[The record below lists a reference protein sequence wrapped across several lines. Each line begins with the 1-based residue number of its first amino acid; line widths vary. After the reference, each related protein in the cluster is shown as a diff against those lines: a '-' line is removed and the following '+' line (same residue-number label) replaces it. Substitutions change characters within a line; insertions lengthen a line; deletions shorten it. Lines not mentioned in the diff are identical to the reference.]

1 VQPLHPNQGD
11 HQADVGPTHHDPADR
26 GAHDADKGTHEHQ
39 DPDEASSTDGQ
50 VHSVPEEVPALLV
63 RENPFETGGIQPE
76 YVGEQWPGGPM
87 GFPGV
92 TYLDA
97 ATRESFRITIH
108 DGLVYD
114 SRGQLFDTSN
124 GVSAFGPGHEGRA
137 IFVMDEHGN
146 FYASTFQQYRHF
158 HHSSL
163 LAGGEVA
170 GAGELVVKDGRI
182 ELLTDQSGHY
192 MPGRARTLQVLEQ
205 FASQGIVIDPANID
219 LIAPEG
225 TR

>member
-1 VQPLHPNQGD
+1 
-11 HQADVGPTHHDPADR
+11 
-26 GAHDADKGTHEHQ
+26 
-39 DPDEASSTDGQ
+39 
-50 VHSVPEEVPALLV
+50 
-63 RENPFETGGIQPE
+63 
-76 YVGEQWPGGPM
+76 M
-87 GFPGV
+87 GWPGV
-92 TYLDA
+92 TYLDDTA
-97 ATRESFRITIH
+97 REAYRITIH

-146 FYASTFQQYRHF
+146 LYASTFQQFRRF

-170 GAGELVVKDGRI
+170 GAGELVVRDGRI

-192 MPGRARTLQVLEQ
+192 MPGRARTLQVLDQ
-205 FASQGIVIDPANID
+205 LASQGVVIEPAKID